1 MNWGWPCTV
10 ENERICDI
18 TLFVLGIPEGMA
30 YYWPLTLVSLMGVAM
45 IVRGIYMMTGRKRRG

>member
-18 TLFVLGIPEGMA
+18 TLFILGIPEGLS
-30 YYWPLTLVSLMGVAM
+30 YYWPYTLAVLVA
-45 IVRGIYMMTGRKRRG
+45 IGALIAWRNCNG